1 MNFLDTPWKTPRH
14 CSKENPVPSAMIL
27 GLGNFE
33 FRAIIKIIFGGH
45 FFQKIFESDTDSFY
59 VIVVAIFQG
68 IHFQLNQV
76 GDQLTIPPMRLRSE
90 SVDGVLFVPPCNKR
104 LQNKTSIQALTWHVG
119 FRGEGRTFVGE
130 HECDYSHLV
139 KVVEFVDDRPGR

>member
-1 MNFLDTPWKTPRH
+1 
-14 CSKENPVPSAMIL
+14 MIL

-76 GDQLTIPPMRLRSE
+76 GDQLTIPPIRLRSE
-90 SVDGVLFVPPCNKR
+90 SAVGVPFVPPCNRR
-104 LQNKTSIQALTWHVG
+104 LRNVTTIQALTRHVG
-119 FRGEGRTFVGE
+119 FRGEGRAFVGDY
-130 HECDYSHLV
+130 ECDYSHIV
-139 KVVEFVDDRPGR
+139 KVVEFVEDRPGR